1 MSHTHPDMTDKD
13 LEFMDAATQD
23 SITKRWPRCGGNPS
37 ARDWMIRVS
46 RSNPSPDNTDERRDM
61 TPEDVMTCLEKA
73 SFLVF
78 QLEEGSKTG
87 YSHYQCFAQ
96 WESPTRLSSI
106 RKSFNSRGW
115 TVQYI
120 APRMY
125 SVSSCLAYCSKS
137 KTRIEGP
144 WNRGEAQL
152 PSTDDK
158 TLLLDVENQI
168 AEGLTTV
175 DQLLLNPETRP
186 AVRRHLNYLRAIEEA
201 SLRDK
206 WSKTDRHVT
215 THFLWGPPRTGKTW
229 GLTHERY
236 SYGDFYMVTDWSHP
250 WDSYGQQRVLILDEF
265 EAQCEFHSLCQ
276 ILEGYPLE
284 LSARYSNTWAAWSD
298 VWIIS
303 NAPLEDIVD
312 LYRQQGVSEAMLPS
326 LPGRISEVIHH
337 EAPGIEST
345 SIPDDFLAM
354 QERFQAC
361 QGGSAATPLDP
372 DRSPAGLSQTD
383 SDLVL
388 A

>member
-23 SITKRWPRCGGNPS
+23 SITRRWPRCGGNPS
-37 ARDWMIRVS
+37 AKDWMLRVS
-46 RSNPSPDNTDERRDM
+46 RDNPSPDDTSTRRIM
-61 TPEDVMTCLEKA
+61 TPDDVMTCLEKA

-152 PSTDDK
+152 PSTDK
-158 TLLLDVENQI
+158 ETLLLEAETSL
-168 AEGLTTV
+168 AEGTTTV
-175 DQLLLNPETRP
+175 DALLLNPETRG
-186 AVRRHLNYLRAIEEA
+186 AARRHLTYLRAIEEA
-201 SLRDK
+201 AMRSR
-206 WSKTDRHVT
+206 WSKTDRQVT
-215 THFLWGPPRTGKTW
+215 GHLMWGPPRTGKTW
-229 GLTHERY
+229 SLTHERY
-236 SYGDFYMVTDWSHP
+236 DYNDVYRVTDWRNP
-250 WDSYGQQRVLILDEF
+250 WDSYQSQPILILDEF
-265 EAQCEFHSLCQ
+265 ECQPDFHVLCQ
-276 ILEGYPLE
+276 ILEGYPME
-284 LSARYSNTWAAWSD
+284 LPARYSNKFAAWNQ
-298 VWIIS
+298 VWIVS
-303 NAPLEDIVD
+303 NADLDDLVD
-312 LYRQQGVSEAMLPS
+312 LYRRQGVSESMLPS
-326 LPGRISEVIHH
+326 LPGRISEIVHH
-337 EAPGIEST
+337 TAPGVEVS
-345 SIPDDFLAM
+345 SIPESWLAM
-354 QERFQAC
+354 QERFH
-361 QGGSAATPLDP
+361 QGASAASPLDP

-383 SDLVL
+383 SES
-388 A
+388 